1 MKEYLLQ
8 KTGGFILT
16 AVVVSVLTFL
26 VIQVLPGD
34 PALLMLGTEGTPEV
48 YARLRSELNLDRPV
62 LERYISWF
70 LDFLQGRWGNSWRY
84 SMPVR
89 ELVGEAFA
97 LSLALAFLAVGM
109 ALLAATP
116 AGMYMAARP
125 RSFMARLTSIATQIG
140 LGLPQF
146 WVGLLLIQV
155 FAVTFGLL
163 PAGGSSGW
171 PSLILPTLT
180 LALPRAAILSRF
192 MRAGMAD
199 ALKQDYIRVARAKG
213 LSNPVVFFK
222 HALRDGSVAV
232 VTVAGLQF
240 AQLVAGTIVVEQVFG
255 LPGVG
260 QLLLAGVLQRDLP
273 VVQALVMIIVSL
285 ILLFD
290 LIFDLCLGLLDPR
303 IRYD

>member
-1 MKEYLLQ
+1 MKTYLLQ
-8 KTGGFILT
+8 KTAGFLFT
-16 AVVVSVLTFL
+16 AIAVSALTFL

-34 PALLMLGTEGTPEV
+34 PALLMLGTEGTPEA
-48 YARLRSELNLDRPV
+48 YARLRNELNLDRPI
-62 LERYISWF
+62 LERYVSWF

-89 ELVGEAFA
+89 ELAGEAFP
-97 LSLALAFLAVGM
+97 LSLTLAFLAVGV

-125 RSFMARLTSIATQIG
+125 RTLIARLISIASQVG

-146 WVGLLLIQV
+146 WVGLLLIQM
-155 FAVTFGLL
+155 FAVNLGLL
-163 PAGGSSGW
+163 PAGGSHGW
-171 PSLILPTLT
+171 LSFVLPTLT

-192 MRAGMAD
+192 MRVGMAD
-199 ALKQDYIRVARAKG
+199 ALRQEYIRTARAKG
-213 LSNPVVFFK
+213 LSGAVIFFK
-222 HALRDGSVAV
+222 HALRNGSLAV
-232 VTVAGLQF
+232 LTIAGLQF
-240 AQLVAGTIVVEQVFG
+240 AQLVAGTIVVEQVFS

-273 VVQALVMIIVSL
+273 VVQALVMVIVIL